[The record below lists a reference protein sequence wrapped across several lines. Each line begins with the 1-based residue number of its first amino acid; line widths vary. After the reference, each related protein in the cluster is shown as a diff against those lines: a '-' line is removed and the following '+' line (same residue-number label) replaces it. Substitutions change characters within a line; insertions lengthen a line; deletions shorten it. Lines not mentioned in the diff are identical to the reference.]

1 VNFFDAQDRAR
12 RTSRRLIAA
21 YIVAT
26 IAIVL
31 AVTALVGL
39 ALYNF
44 SGTGYGYATTPGYT
58 TSEFFAQQGSILVGT
73 AILTTLFILGA
84 SLYKTSV
91 LSAGGGRVATDMGGT
106 LVPADVQ
113 DPMRRRLRNVVEEM
127 AIASGVPV
135 PEIYVLEEEN
145 AINAFAAGFTPSDA
159 AIAVTRGTLELL
171 DRDELQGVIAHEFSH
186 VLNGDMRINIRLM
199 AVLFGIMVL
208 ALIGR
213 LIVRGGHH
221 TSIVSSSRNRGA
233 PIALVIGLGLMIIGG
248 IGVFFAR
255 IIKAGVSRQREYLAD
270 ASAVQ
275 FTRQSAGI
283 ANALKKIGGY
293 SSGSLIRSADPEE
306 VSHMLF
312 GTGAKFSGLF
322 ATHPPLFD
330 RIHALDPSFKASDF
344 PRIDPRERSAA
355 SSPDGVRSGFSG
367 DITTALATGGTAVLP
382 ESIAETVGQ
391 PESEHIEYAQHLR
404 QSVPESLYAAAHSS
418 EFAYL
423 LTIALV
429 LHRDGDTVD
438 RQLSLA
444 TEQLGADRARL
455 VRSYYD
461 ELSATG
467 AEYRLPLLAI
477 AFPALKARPTQQLSY
492 LVSLATRIIE
502 IDGEID
508 FYEYCFYRILMSNL
522 GQAIDPSGRRDAV
535 RARKKQLQ
543 PAAISLLRVLADY
556 GHKSEEHS
564 EAAYKAGLATLG
576 PWAEKYGYQA
586 DRQSYTVSALDHS
599 LDVLLGLNNKGKES
613 LLRAISATAAHDGK
627 LSIGEA
633 ELIRAV
639 CATLDYPLPPI
650 LVRRKLAQVAF
661 GNAHS

>member
-586 DRQSYTVSALDHS
+586 DRQSYTVSGLDRS

-650 LVRRKLAQVAF
+650 LVRRKLA
-661 GNAHS
+661 

>member
-1 VNFFDAQDRAR
+1 MNFFDAQDRAR
-12 RTSRRLIAA
+12 QTSRRLIAA

-31 AVTALVGL
+31 AVTALVGV

-58 TSEFFAQQGSILVGT
+58 TSEFIAQQGSILIGT

-84 SLYKTSV
+84 SLYKTSI

-113 DPMRRRLRNVVEEM
+113 EPLRRRLRNVVEEM

-135 PEIYVLEEEN
+135 PEIYVLEEESS
-145 AINAFAAGFTPSDA
+145 INAFAAGFTPSDA
-159 AIAVTRGTLELL
+159 AVAVTRGTLELL
-171 DRDELQGVIAHEFSH
+171 DRNELQGVIAHEFSH
-186 VLNGDMRINIRLM
+186 ILNGDMRLNIRLM

-208 ALIGR
+208 GLIGR

-221 TSIVSSSRNRGA
+221 TSIVSSRRDRGA
-233 PIALVIGLGLMIIGG
+233 PIALVIGLGLIIIGG
-248 IGVFFAR
+248 LGVFFAR

-312 GTGAKFSGLF
+312 GTGARFSGLF
-322 ATHPPLFD
+322 ATHPPLID
-330 RIHALDPSFKASDF
+330 RIHALDPSFKESDF
-344 PRIDPRERSAA
+344 PRVDPRQHRATSSADA
-355 SSPDGVRSGFSG
+355 VHSGFAG
-367 DITTALATGGTAVLP
+367 DITTALANGGAAFLP
-382 ESIAETVGQ
+382 DSIAESVGQ

-423 LTIALV
+423 LTIALI
-429 LHRDGDTVD
+429 LHPDGDTVD

-444 TEQLGADRARL
+444 KEQLGADRARL
-455 VRSYYD
+455 VRKYYE
-461 ELSATG
+461 ELSTTG

-477 AFPALKARPTQQLSY
+477 AFPALKARPIQQLSY
-492 LVSLATRIIE
+492 LVSLTTRIIE

-522 GQAIDPSGRRDAV
+522 GQAIDPSGRHSAA

-543 PAAISLLRVLADY
+543 PAAINLLRVLANY
-556 GHKSEEHS
+556 GHKSEERS
-564 EAAYKAGLATLG
+564 EAAFAAGLATLG
-576 PWAEKYGYQA
+576 PWAERHGYHA
-586 DRQSYTVSALDHS
+586 DKQSYTVAVLDRS

-650 LVRRKLAQVAF
+650 LVRRTIA
-661 GNAHS
+661 